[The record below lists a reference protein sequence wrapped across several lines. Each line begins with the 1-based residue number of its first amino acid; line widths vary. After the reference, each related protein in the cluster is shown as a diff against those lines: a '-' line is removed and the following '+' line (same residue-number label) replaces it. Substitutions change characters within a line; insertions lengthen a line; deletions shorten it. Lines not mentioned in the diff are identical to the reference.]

1 MRAYSEQFKQHRIN
15 VTKVKR
21 NKKTGSVI
29 LLFTVDR
36 GVRVYDR
43 NLDNLGDGYYGMNYS
58 GDYIEMNIKF

>member
-1 MRAYSEQFKQHRIN
+1 MRVHSDQFKIHKIN

-21 NKKTGSVI
+21 NKKTSEII

-43 NLDNLGDGYYGMNYS
+43 YLDDLGNGNFGMNYN
-58 GDYIEMNIKF
+58 GNYIEMKIKF